1 MKSAI
6 FGIFAA
12 ATLSLVSAAPQT
24 APSVSIPPVCVVC
37 DVLGVA
43 CVAFCVAGGPADPL
57 CLACAGQAETEII
70 ACLTVSGCASDYADG
85 KSKGIGVMS

>member
-12 ATLSLVSAAPQT
+12 ATLALVSAAPSQT
-24 APSVSIPPVCVVC
+24 VPSVSIPPACTVC

-43 CVAFCVAGGPADPL
+43 CVAFCVAGGPVDPL
-57 CLACAGQAETEII
+57 CLACAAGAEAEVIL
-70 ACLTVSGCASDYADG
+70 CLTVSGCASDHA
-85 KSKGIGVMS
+85 

>member
-12 ATLSLVSAAPQT
+12 ATLSLVSAAPHT
-24 APSVSIPPVCVVC
+24 ASSVSIPPVCVVC

-43 CVAFCVAGGPADPL
+43 CVAGGPLDPL
-57 CLACAGQAETEII
+57 CVACAGQAETEVV